1 MEKKQIGQ
9 YLLEEGFITEAQLN
23 KCISLIDDE
32 RYIDY
37 KLGDILVAEGF
48 VELETLGK
56 YLNEP
61 VLDVKKMYK
70 LIDVDI
76 FDKMDIEYLLKK
88 KFVPYSKNNAGIL
101 SICMVNIQSKNE
113 RSEIIQYLL
122 TKKVI
127 TNHKLVAFHLS
138 TMNMIEHAIDMV
150 SRREEIEEASLTD
163 EERESKSV
171 EGLPEDE
178 RPRYYFNK
186 MLVKAIKK
194 DASDIH
200 IEPYEDYVAIR
211 YRIDGALTIKPV
223 YKLPKKQYHQPLLAI
238 IKTKAEL
245 NVAEKRMPQG
255 GSINYVN
262 EEENITADL
271 RVSFLNTVSG
281 EKSVIRILPKS
292 ENIKSIENISLTE
305 EQKEKLLYLAS
316 KPKGM
321 VLVTGPTGSGKS
333 TTLYALLQ
341 HINTGERNIMTAEDP
356 VEMYVE
362 GIHQVQVNKAI
373 DFTFDVILRE
383 FLRQDPDVLM
393 VGEIRDTETAKIAS
407 QAAET
412 GHLVFS
418 TLHTNSG
425 IETIN
430 RLDNMGIPKYLIN
443 ASLTAVVAQRLVR
456 KLCPYCKQHHKIT
469 TKQSM
474 YINEKMQQSPQKI
487 DKAFFE
493 ELYYT
498 NNPNG
503 CSKCEEGFKGRIA
516 VYEILIFN
524 DKLKNYVSSSN
535 TIDVIEMLK
544 VALDDG
550 HELMYVDGLR
560 KAREGIISL
569 DELIKIVE

>member
-23 KCISLIDDE
+23 KCISLIEDE

-487 DKAFFE
+487 DKSFFE

-498 NNPNG
+498 NNPKG